1 MPLSDERLNEV
12 RSGLVSFNVQIFVTH
27 LQEPLFDS
35 LNPPQHSD
43 SLNSIDTDDLQHQ
56 IALLSIVPGHPPHPQ
71 YPIHHPQYLSPQEQF
86 QISHHA
92 ATLAVCTDPHS
103 GPKAPSLTS
112 SYRSRHLTSAKL
124 HAPSA
129 WLDRSPSSQS
139 HQRLSCISCRL
150 RKIPCMAPLPGS
162 VDQSCK

>member
-1 MPLSDERLNEV
+1 M
-12 RSGLVSFNVQIFVTH
+12 FITH
-27 LQEPLFDS
+27 LQKPS

-103 GPKAPSLTS
+103 GPKVPSLTS
-112 SYRSRHLTSAKL
+112 SYRSRPLLTSAKL

-129 WLDRSPSSQS
+129 WLGRSPSSQS

-150 RKIPCMAPLPGS
+150 LKIPCMTALPGS